1 MNIQEIITQQRSN
14 IELGG
19 FQDVQILPSNE
30 SLAIYTLT
38 PEDTPY
44 DTDKALGCLS
54 QHTRWKSF
62 CTPESG
68 GYEIGVTIPYDDFKQ
83 EWLEMTLEQFENTDI
98 IGSLASILEYVSD
111 TCIIR

>member
-14 IELGG
+14 IELEE

-44 DTDKALGCLS
+44 DTDKALSYLS
-54 QHTRWKSF
+54 QHTRWKPF

-68 GYEIGVTIPYDDFKQ
+68 GYEIGVSIPYDDFKQ

-98 IGSLASILEYVSD
+98 IGSLASILEYVSV
-111 TCIIR
+111 TVA

>member
-1 MNIQEIITQQRSN
+1 MQEIITQQRSN

-30 SLAIYTLT
+30 SLAIYVLT

-44 DTDKALGCLS
+44 DTDKALDYLS
-54 QHTRWKSF
+54 QHTRWEPF
-62 CTPESG
+62 CIPESG
-68 GYEIGVTIPYDDFKQ
+68 GYEIGVTIPYDDFEQ
-83 EWLEMTLEQFENTDI
+83 EWYDMTLEQFENTDI

-111 TCIIR
+111 TYIIR